1 MTKEKKSFDPIGTN
15 AEILRFF
22 KQQWNQLFDWLKPKP
37 TDTFLL
43 RSLKAFG
50 KVLAVIAFIVLSPIV
65 AVTLFIAFLLA
76 F

>member
-1 MTKEKKSFDPIGTN
+1 MTKEKNSFDPIGTN

-22 KQQWNQLFDWLKPKP
+22 KQQWNQIIDWLKAEPS
-37 TDTFLL
+37 DSFIV
-43 RSLKAFG
+43 RILKAIG
-50 KVLAVIAFIVLSPIV
+50 KVLAVILFILLSPVV